1 MPKCPQRWK
10 VTVEWVTIMAN
21 ALDSQNIVH
30 KEALRSRDAPL

>member
-21 ALDSQNIVH
+21 TLDSHNTVH
-30 KEALRSRDAPL
+30 KEALRLRDTAL